1 MDILNEISVDVSPK
15 DIEACHRVGVS
26 KNNSKKTIV
35 RFINR
40 KHAKKALTSRKNL
53 RKSSS
58 PNCNVFIN
66 ENLTVK
72 NNKIAFLSRKLER
85 SSRLTKIYKM
95 NGTVHISSPEIHR
108 GKSLKI
114 YHKNDLFNLFPYY
127 DLDGIIGTMIKMIL
141 HSPVI
146 GSFCK

>member
-40 KHAKKALTSRKNL
+40 KYAKKALTSRKNL

-58 PNCNVFIN
+58 PSCNVFIN

-72 NNKIAFLSRKLER
+72 NNENDFLSRKLNC
-85 SSRLTKIYKM
+85 SGHLTKIYERR
-95 NGTVHISSPEIHR
+95 NSAYF
-108 GKSLKI
+108 KSRNTQRKSI
-114 YHKNDLFNLFPYY
+114 KNLSY
-127 DLDGIIGTMIKMIL
+127 K
-141 HSPVI
+141 
-146 GSFCK
+146 

>member
-15 DIEACHRVGVS
+15 DIEACHHVRVS

-58 PNCNVFIN
+58 LN
-66 ENLTVK
+66 ENLTI
-72 NNKIAFLSRKLER
+72 NTTKLLFSAENLNVVV
-85 SSRLTKIYKM
+85 SLLKYIQEMEQCIFQVEKYTK
-95 NGTVHISSPEIHR
+95 
-108 GKSLKI
+108 
-114 YHKNDLFNLFPYY
+114 
-127 DLDGIIGTMIKMIL
+127 
-141 HSPVI
+141 
-146 GSFCK
+146 

>member
-15 DIEACHRVGVS
+15 DTEACHRVGVS

-40 KHAKKALTSRKNL
+40 KHPKKALTSRKNL

-72 NNKIAFLSRKLER
+72 TTKLLFSVENLNVVVILLKYIQETER
-85 SSRLTKIYKM
+85 CIFQVQKYTEEKY
-95 NGTVHISSPEIHR
+95 
-108 GKSLKI
+108 
-114 YHKNDLFNLFPYY
+114 
-127 DLDGIIGTMIKMIL
+127 
-141 HSPVI
+141 
-146 GSFCK
+146 